1 MKPPWCSESVISQ
14 PGRLLYHCYIG
25 RLERLLGPQRTPSPN
40 ATPRACRAACRRRG
54 ALGDAAHLDVV
65 VVDGDR
71 AGPDAQVEVA
81 LPPGRRGDQEHH
93 RSLHPDIATDLC
105 SSPHT
110 RGNAARC
117 SPRRCV
123 PAAARGRRMRAA
135 EWGGGQRPGLRA
147 RLSRLRRR
155 LGRATERTRSQS
167 RPPLSAAPARSA
179 RPHAARAAHA
189 ARAGRRCEGGG
200 GFLRGPERDGAEDLR
215 GGEGA
220 AVGGE

>member
-1 MKPPWCSESVISQ
+1 VKPPWCSESVISQ

-135 EWGGGQRPGLRA
+135 EWGGGAETWTPRTTEPTAPSPWASDSTDAFSESATAVCSTRPLN
-147 RLSRLRRR
+147 
-155 LGRATERTRSQS
+155 
-167 RPPLSAAPARSA
+167 APARRTRCA
-179 RPHAARAAHA
+179 RRPRRSRGEALRGRRGVPARA
-189 ARAGRRCEGGG
+189 RA
-200 GFLRGPERDGAEDLR
+200 
-215 GGEGA
+215 
-220 AVGGE
+220 